1 MNNLVKELEKKM
13 NKLSINDLDDIIG
26 RMENMEISNKKDK
39 KVDDLMNSMKSLNI
53 VPQNK
58 KMKIAIKGVRKYR
71 NNKFNGIYKSLK
83 GEKSKPLSQNQ
94 IDDIF
99 NVMYAMKKN

>member
-26 RMENMEISNKKDK
+26 RMENMEISNIKDN
-39 KVDDLMNSMKSLNI
+39 KVDNLMNSMKSLNI
-53 VPQNK
+53 VPKNQ

-83 GEKSKPLSQNQ
+83 GKKSKPLSQNQ
-94 IDDIF
+94 INDIF
-99 NVMYAMKKN
+99 ETMYVMKKN

>member
-13 NKLSINDLDDIIG
+13 NKLSIDDLDDIIG
-26 RMENMEISNKKDK
+26 RMERMKLSNKKDR
-39 KVDDLMNSMKSLNI
+39 KVDDLMNSMNSLNL
-53 VPQNK
+53 VPKNQ

-83 GEKSKPLSQNQ
+83 GKKSKALTQNQ
-94 IDDIF
+94 INDIF
-99 NVMYAMKKN
+99 ATMDALR